1 MTLLEIQ
8 VRQEA
13 THDCE
18 VPCVRISD
26 SPHKVLVTVCQ
37 CLPVLPSRE
46 GQGFCRRLMEDIHVL
61 CVELFAR
68 SNMLGRVASHDFV
81 MHSASGFQVH
91 TQILMGT
98 AGKHEQRA
106 H

>member
-1 MTLLEIQ
+1 MT
-8 VRQEA
+8 VRCPVFESQ
-13 THDCE
+13 
-18 VPCVRISD
+18 D

-37 CLPVLPSRE
+37 CLSVLLSRE
-46 GQGFCRRLMEDIHVL
+46 GQGFCCRLMEDIHVL

-68 SNMLGRVASHDFV
+68 SNMLGHVASHDFV

-98 AGKHEQRA
+98 AGNHEQRA